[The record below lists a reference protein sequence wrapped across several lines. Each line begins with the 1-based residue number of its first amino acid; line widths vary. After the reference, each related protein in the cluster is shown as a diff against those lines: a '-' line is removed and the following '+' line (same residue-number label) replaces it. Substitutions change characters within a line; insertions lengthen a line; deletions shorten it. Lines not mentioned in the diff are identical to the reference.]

1 MVDLTDA
8 GLDVLVRI
16 AGEMWYDDG
25 EDIREAVPALVA
37 EIRAARAAEDVA
49 RRIAY
54 AEKARADRAE
64 EDVLALRARVV
75 RCKWC
80 GHDAVDG
87 AGGHTSGCYEVK
99 INALR
104 AQVAELIANGVSVHK
119 AYAQGHADA
128 YAERAALR
136 LAGDDG

>member
-8 GLDVLVRI
+8 GLDVLVRL

-25 EDIREAVPALVA
+25 EDVREAVPALVA

-64 EDVLALRARVV
+64 EDVLALRAQ
-75 RCKWC
+75 
-80 GHDAVDG
+80 
-87 AGGHTSGCYEVK
+87 
-99 INALR
+99 I
-104 AQVAELIANGVSVHK
+104 AELIANGVSVHK
-119 AYAQGHADA
+119 SYAKGR
-128 YAERAALR
+128 AEGRAAALDADDAAEEAR
-136 LAGDDG
+136 AEAWGDDG